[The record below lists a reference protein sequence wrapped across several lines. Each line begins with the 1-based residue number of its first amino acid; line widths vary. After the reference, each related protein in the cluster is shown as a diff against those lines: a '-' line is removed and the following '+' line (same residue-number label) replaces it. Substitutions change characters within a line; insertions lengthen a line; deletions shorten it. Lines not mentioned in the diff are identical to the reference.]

1 MSRSALHTYIESFG
15 IKNFSIAG
23 NQVRMGSRLWQA
35 DECRCGLKE
44 CEGWEMIPILAESK
58 TGQVSIMASPVAR
71 GARQGFEAASEAMGM
86 GGQTGH

>member
-44 CEGWEMIPILAESK
+44 CEGWEMISK
-58 TGQVSIMASPVAR
+58 N
-71 GARQGFEAASEAMGM
+71 RQGIDHGLARRT
-86 GGQTGH
+86 QRPTRL